1 MKKPTSEENEMTADK
16 ATPAPDTGII
26 FYQTEDGG
34 SRIQVR
40 LQDGTVWLSQRLL
53 AELYQVAV
61 HTINEHIS
69 AIYGDHELSQEA
81 TIRKYRIVQTEGIR
95 QVERQVDFYN
105 LDMILAI
112 GYRVRS
118 HRGVQFRRWA
128 TERLKEY
135 IIKGFVMDDE
145 RLKGERAFGSDYFDE
160 LLERIRDIR
169 ASEKRF
175 YQKVRDIYTISVD
188 YDSKAESTQEF
199 FKIVQNKLHW
209 AITGQT
215 DAELISGRADAG
227 QLNMGLTSWKGTRVR
242 QADVVVAKNYLQQGE
257 IGQLNRLVNMWLDYA
272 EDQAEQRK
280 PVYMKEWREKLDA
293 FLQFNQRAILQHSGR
308 TSMEEAKRLALEQYR
323 IFNQSRIEAE
333 DDGAESEFEIEVE
346 RLLPMNRNKTGE

>member
-1 MKKPTSEENEMTADK
+1 MTNDK
-16 ATPAPDTGII
+16 ATPAPDTSII
-26 FYQTEDGG
+26 FYQTEDGH

-40 LQDGTVWLSQRLL
+40 LQDGTVWLNQRLL
-53 AELYQVAV
+53 SELYQVAV
-61 HTINEHIS
+61 HTINEHIFS
-69 AIYGDHELSQEA
+69 IYGDHELSREA
-81 TIRKYRIVQTEGIR
+81 TIRKFRIVQTEGTR
-95 QVERQVDFYN
+95 QIERQVDFYN

-135 IIKGFVMDDE
+135 IVKGFVMDDE
-145 RLKGERAFGSDYFDE
+145 RLKGESAFGRDYFDE

-175 YQKVRDIYTISVD
+175 YQKVRDIYTLSMD

-215 DAELISGRADAG
+215 AAELISGRADAV
-227 QLNMGLTSWKGTRVR
+227 QPNMGLTSWKGARVR

-257 IGQLNRLVNMWLDYA
+257 IGQLNRMVNMWLDYA
-272 EDQAEQRK
+272 EDQAERK
-280 PVYMKEWREKLDA
+280 TPVYMKDWREKLDA
-293 FLQFNQRAILQHSGR
+293 FLQFNQRAILEHSGHI
-308 TSMEEAKRLALEQYR
+308 SMEDAKRLAIEQYH
-323 IFNQSRIEAE
+323 IFNQKRIEAE
-333 DDGAESEFEIEVE
+333 DDEAEREFEREVE
-346 RLLPMNRNKTGE
+346 RLLPADRNKKT